1 MLHIPLTGYDV
12 PLTSALCRRCLQGTL
27 REALDSGS
35 LATPAASAIG
45 RSPAGPG
52 TPGAHHWPELGLVLP
67 LLIDVASA
75 LLHIHSE
82 GLLHGDLK
90 ARNVMLATGSAPTPD
105 FSSGVTL
112 LGDPGVQ
119 RLPRQLRRQLE
130 AAARAAAAR
139 AGGAGGVVAA
149 PGAPSSSRRAFG
161 LVAKLADFG
170 LSLSLGTEATHISHI
185 HGVRTGMG

>member
-1 MLHIPLTGYDV
+1 M
-12 PLTSALCRRCLQGTL
+12 
-27 REALDSGS
+27 
-35 LATPAASAIG
+35 
-45 RSPAGPG
+45 
-52 TPGAHHWPELGLVLP
+52 LP

-90 ARNVMLATGSAPTPD
+90 ARNVMLASGGASAPD
-105 FSSGVTL
+105 FTSDASL
-112 LGDPGVQ
+112 LGDPGVE

-139 AGGAGGVVAA
+139 AGGSMGCGAA
-149 PGAPSSSRRAFG
+149 PPGGHPRRACR

-185 HGVRTGMG
+185 HGVRARVGASWVPAVLQQGCSAVASVQG